1 MKVNMTAALTKT
13 IFSPSV
19 VTVFCLH
26 TGCQHIAITKPYLC
40 FPTASVIVYKRWLR
54 AQLKSSKTLH
64 VQTNHAATSFF
75 FFPLK
80 LRQLDGDTDVLFLQI
95 K

>member
-75 FFPLK
+75 FPLK

>member
-13 IFSPSV
+13 IFFPFSRHSFLSSYRMSAYRHHEAV
-19 VTVFCLH
+19 LVFSYGECNCL
-26 TGCQHIAITKPYLC
+26 QAL
-40 FPTASVIVYKRWLR
+40 A
-54 AQLKSSKTLH
+54 SSKTLH

-75 FFPLK
+75 FSLQ